1 MDGVLMIPSWPVLV
15 PHAAPPPEDVVQVEH
30 PDGSTR
36 QVLDCRVDLSP
47 VPPVGLEVTE
57 LVLPVGIGYREEY
70 DVRRHRCRYSY
81 DFLQVRRNFGRAR
94 SVVVIGPHADDQG
107 VSTHSPLVFFRYV
120 ETLVGLVR

>member
-1 MDGVLMIPSWPVLV
+1 MDGVLVIPSWPVLV
-15 PHAAPPPEDVVQVEH
+15 PHAASPPEDVVQVEH

-57 LVLPVGIGYREEY
+57 LTLPVGIGYRQEY

-94 SVVVIGPHADDQG
+94 SVIVIGPHTDDQG
-107 VSTHSPLVFFRYV
+107 VSTHSPLVLSAQDIHR
-120 ETLVGLVR
+120 E